1 MSANSEAHM
10 SETGAVPGLDGQYE
24 MSEKYCSEF
33 CFMFN
38 RI

>member
-1 MSANSEAHM
+1 MPAKSEAQM
-10 SETGAVPGLDGQYE
+10 SETGAVLGLEGQCE